1 MNKVLLIGRVSSD
14 IRIFQTQSGIRY
26 ARVRLAINRRG
37 TTDVTDFIPL
47 VVWRANADFMASNV
61 FKGTLIAV
69 EGSIY
74 MSSYQRDGANVTSF
88 EVNVDNISILEPKS
102 VVQSRINSSN
112 QNVNNK
118 FVADMPSRDFSER
131 IQSVPNQQVHRF
143 DDNISNQ
150 SLYSNTSNNSF
161 AGFTVDETF
170 SRPSTQSEMGNT
182 KMSFTP
188 TEKLNELNLSNNQNS
203 KNQDFLSNLD
213 DEDDEYS
220 FNSSLFD
227 DQNSSNKNDTSL
239 FELDS
244 DDELEDDIFNPNHSL
259 DFD

>member
-47 VVWRANADFMASNV
+47 VAWRANADFMTSNV

-74 MSSYQRDGANVTSF
+74 MSSYQRDGVNVTSF
-88 EVNVDNISILEPKS
+88 EVNVDNINILEPKS
-102 VVQSRINSSN
+102 VVQSRMNSSN
-112 QNVNNK
+112 QNANNR
-118 FVADMPSRDFSER
+118 FVANMPSKDFSER
-131 IQSVPNQQVHRF
+131 VQNVPNQQVHRF
-143 DDNISNQ
+143 DNTTSNQ
-150 SLYSNTSNNSF
+150 SLYNNASNNSF
-161 AGFTVDETF
+161 AGFTVDESF
-170 SRPSTQSEMGNT
+170 SRPSVQSEMSNQ
-182 KMSFTP
+182 KISFTP
-188 TEKLNELNLSNNQNS
+188 TEKLNELNLSNNQTS
-203 KNQDFLSNLD
+203 TNQDFLSNLD
-213 DEDDEYS
+213 DEEDEYS
-220 FNSSLFD
+220 FNSSLFS

-244 DDELEDDIFNPNHSL
+244 DDDLEDDIFNPNHNL